1 MANASPYADRFI
13 YFTSIGF
20 GREIGPGFGQAAA
33 EQLEAD
39 VKAGAKGIQE
49 IAKSFGITVKKAD
62 GSRLQLD
69 DPELDPIWE
78 TAARLNIPVFIHTAD
93 PQKFWDPIDYTN
105 ERWLELAL
113 FRDRRYQ
120 DPAFPRFETLMA
132 ERDRLFK
139 KHPKTKFV
147 TAHLGWHANDLA
159 RLGRMFD
166 EMPNV
171 YSEIGAVLYDI
182 GRQPRF
188 AHDFFVKYQDR
199 ILFGKDNYQPDEYPY
214 YWRVLETSDEYF
226 DYYRD
231 YHAFWK
237 LYGIALPDDVL
248 KKLYFENALKII
260 PGTVSIG
267 FPAVTTTM
275 PHYLVTGGA
284 GFIGSHLCEE
294 LVRRGERVRVVD
306 SLITGKR
313 QNLAHLPQVEFMEG
327 DLADIDVARRAV
339 HGIDYV
345 LHQAAIPSVPR
356 SVEDPLTSNR
366 ANIDASLNLLVAAR
380 DASVKRVVYAG
391 SSSAYGN
398 SDAAQGRDD
407 ADGAA
412 VAVCA
417 AEAGGRA
424 VLPDVHDALRA
435 RDGDDPLLQRVRA
448 AAGSLVAVLGRDL
461 ALHQRAVRRTPAD
474 DLRRRRADARLHLRR
489 QRRRR
494 RAARVPRAGGERGSD
509 QRRDRRPH
517 LAEPAVR
524 DREREVGSSLE
535 PIYSDPRAGDVRD
548 SQADIG
554 KATVCSATHR
564 LSVSKRDWDER

>member
-1 MANASPYADRFI
+1 MLRMTRRAPVAVFILLIAAAAVAIAQGQRGQGTPGARPGSGREPEFPIPDIREYKPESTLVVPQHPVPKAKFPAIDFHGHPPQLTSPEALASVVKALDDLNVRRMVVNNPQLRGDSLTQWIGVANASPYADRFI

-39 VKAGAKGIQE
+39 IKAGAKGIQE
-49 IAKSFGITVKKAD
+49 IAKSFGINVKKAD

-120 DPAFPRFETLMA
+120 DPTFPRFETLMA

-248 KKLYFENALKII
+248 KKLYFENALTII
-260 PGTVSIG
+260 PGLSRSG
-267 FPAVTTTM
+267 FP
-275 PHYLVTGGA
+275 
-284 GFIGSHLCEE
+284 
-294 LVRRGERVRVVD
+294 
-306 SLITGKR
+306 
-313 QNLAHLPQVEFMEG
+313 Q
-327 DLADIDVARRAV
+327 
-339 HGIDYV
+339 
-345 LHQAAIPSVPR
+345 
-356 SVEDPLTSNR
+356 
-366 ANIDASLNLLVAAR
+366 
-380 DASVKRVVYAG
+380 
-391 SSSAYGN
+391 
-398 SDAAQGRDD
+398 
-407 ADGAA
+407 
-412 VAVCA
+412 
-417 AEAGGRA
+417 
-424 VLPDVHDALRA
+424 
-435 RDGDDPLLQRVRA
+435 
-448 AAGSLVAVLGRDL
+448 
-461 ALHQRAVRRTPAD
+461 
-474 DLRRRRADARLHLRR
+474 
-489 QRRRR
+489 
-494 RAARVPRAGGERGSD
+494 
-509 QRRDRRPH
+509 
-517 LAEPAVR
+517 
-524 DREREVGSSLE
+524 
-535 PIYSDPRAGDVRD
+535 
-548 SQADIG
+548 
-554 KATVCSATHR
+554 
-564 LSVSKRDWDER
+564 

>member
-1 MANASPYADRFI
+1 MLRMTRRAPDAVFILIAVAAVAIAQGQRGQGTPGARPGSGREPEFPIPDIREYKPESTLVVPQHPVPKAKFPAIDFHGHPPQLTSPEALASVVKALDDLNVQRMVVNNPQLRGDLLKQWIGVANASPYADRFI

-39 VKAGAKGIQE
+39 IKAGAKGIQE
-49 IAKSFGITVKKAD
+49 IAKSFGINVKKAD

-78 TAARLNIPVFIHTAD
+78 TAARLGIPVFIHTAD

-120 DPAFPRFETLMA
+120 DPTFPRFETLMA

-248 KKLYFENALKII
+248 KKLYFENALTII
-260 PGTVSIG
+260 PGLSRSG
-267 FPAVTTTM
+267 FP
-275 PHYLVTGGA
+275 
-284 GFIGSHLCEE
+284 
-294 LVRRGERVRVVD
+294 
-306 SLITGKR
+306 
-313 QNLAHLPQVEFMEG
+313 Q
-327 DLADIDVARRAV
+327 
-339 HGIDYV
+339 
-345 LHQAAIPSVPR
+345 
-356 SVEDPLTSNR
+356 
-366 ANIDASLNLLVAAR
+366 
-380 DASVKRVVYAG
+380 
-391 SSSAYGN
+391 
-398 SDAAQGRDD
+398 
-407 ADGAA
+407 
-412 VAVCA
+412 
-417 AEAGGRA
+417 
-424 VLPDVHDALRA
+424 
-435 RDGDDPLLQRVRA
+435 
-448 AAGSLVAVLGRDL
+448 
-461 ALHQRAVRRTPAD
+461 
-474 DLRRRRADARLHLRR
+474 
-489 QRRRR
+489 
-494 RAARVPRAGGERGSD
+494 
-509 QRRDRRPH
+509 
-517 LAEPAVR
+517 
-524 DREREVGSSLE
+524 
-535 PIYSDPRAGDVRD
+535 
-548 SQADIG
+548 
-554 KATVCSATHR
+554 
-564 LSVSKRDWDER
+564 

>member
-1 MANASPYADRFI
+1 MLRMTRKAPVGVLILIAAAAVAIAQGQPGQGTPGARPGSGREPEFPIPDIREYKPESTLVVPQHPVPKARFPVIDFHGHPPQLTSPEALASVVKALDDLNVQRMVVNNPQLRGDVLKQWIGVANASPYADRFI

-39 VKAGAKGIQE
+39 IKAGAKGIQE
-49 IAKSFGITVKKAD
+49 IAKSFGINVKKAD

-78 TAARLNIPVFIHTAD
+78 TAARLDIPVFIHTAD

-139 KHPKTKFV
+139 KHPKTRFV

-237 LYGIALPDDVL
+237 LYGIALPDNVL
-248 KKLYFENALKII
+248 KKLYFENALTII
-260 PGTVSIG
+260 PGLSRSG
-267 FPAVTTTM
+267 FP
-275 PHYLVTGGA
+275 
-284 GFIGSHLCEE
+284 
-294 LVRRGERVRVVD
+294 
-306 SLITGKR
+306 
-313 QNLAHLPQVEFMEG
+313 Q
-327 DLADIDVARRAV
+327 
-339 HGIDYV
+339 
-345 LHQAAIPSVPR
+345 
-356 SVEDPLTSNR
+356 
-366 ANIDASLNLLVAAR
+366 
-380 DASVKRVVYAG
+380 
-391 SSSAYGN
+391 
-398 SDAAQGRDD
+398 
-407 ADGAA
+407 
-412 VAVCA
+412 
-417 AEAGGRA
+417 
-424 VLPDVHDALRA
+424 
-435 RDGDDPLLQRVRA
+435 
-448 AAGSLVAVLGRDL
+448 
-461 ALHQRAVRRTPAD
+461 
-474 DLRRRRADARLHLRR
+474 
-489 QRRRR
+489 
-494 RAARVPRAGGERGSD
+494 
-509 QRRDRRPH
+509 
-517 LAEPAVR
+517 
-524 DREREVGSSLE
+524 
-535 PIYSDPRAGDVRD
+535 
-548 SQADIG
+548 
-554 KATVCSATHR
+554 
-564 LSVSKRDWDER
+564 

>member
-1 MANASPYADRFI
+1 MLRMTRRTPVVVFILIAAAAVAIAQGQPGQGTPGARPGSGREPEFPIPDIREYKPESTLVVPQHPVPKARFPVIDFHGHPPQLTSPEALASVVKALDDLNVQRMVVNNPQLRGDLLKQWIGVANASPYADRFI

-39 VKAGAKGIQE
+39 IKAGAKGIQE
-49 IAKSFGITVKKAD
+49 IAKSFGINVKKAD

-78 TAARLNIPVFIHTAD
+78 TAARLDIPVFIHTAD

-139 KHPKTKFV
+139 KHPKTRFV

-248 KKLYFENALKII
+248 KKLYFENALTII
-260 PGTVSIG
+260 PGSSRSG
-267 FPAVTTTM
+267 FP
-275 PHYLVTGGA
+275 
-284 GFIGSHLCEE
+284 
-294 LVRRGERVRVVD
+294 
-306 SLITGKR
+306 
-313 QNLAHLPQVEFMEG
+313 Q
-327 DLADIDVARRAV
+327 
-339 HGIDYV
+339 
-345 LHQAAIPSVPR
+345 
-356 SVEDPLTSNR
+356 
-366 ANIDASLNLLVAAR
+366 
-380 DASVKRVVYAG
+380 
-391 SSSAYGN
+391 
-398 SDAAQGRDD
+398 
-407 ADGAA
+407 
-412 VAVCA
+412 
-417 AEAGGRA
+417 
-424 VLPDVHDALRA
+424 
-435 RDGDDPLLQRVRA
+435 
-448 AAGSLVAVLGRDL
+448 
-461 ALHQRAVRRTPAD
+461 
-474 DLRRRRADARLHLRR
+474 
-489 QRRRR
+489 
-494 RAARVPRAGGERGSD
+494 
-509 QRRDRRPH
+509 
-517 LAEPAVR
+517 
-524 DREREVGSSLE
+524 
-535 PIYSDPRAGDVRD
+535 
-548 SQADIG
+548 
-554 KATVCSATHR
+554 
-564 LSVSKRDWDER
+564 

>member
-1 MANASPYADRFI
+1 MTRRTPVVVFILIAAAAVAIAQGQPGQGTPGARPGSGREPEFPIPDIREYKPESTLVVPQHPVPKARFPVIDFHGHPPQLTSPEALASVVKALDDLNVQRMVVNNPQLRGDLLKQWIGVANASPYADRFI

-39 VKAGAKGIQE
+39 IKAGAKGIQE

-78 TAARLNIPVFIHTAD
+78 TAARLDIPVFIHTAD

-120 DPAFPRFETLMA
+120 DPTFPRFETLMA

-248 KKLYFENALKII
+248 KKLYFENALTII
-260 PGTVSIG
+260 PGLSRSG
-267 FPAVTTTM
+267 FP
-275 PHYLVTGGA
+275 
-284 GFIGSHLCEE
+284 
-294 LVRRGERVRVVD
+294 
-306 SLITGKR
+306 
-313 QNLAHLPQVEFMEG
+313 Q
-327 DLADIDVARRAV
+327 
-339 HGIDYV
+339 
-345 LHQAAIPSVPR
+345 
-356 SVEDPLTSNR
+356 
-366 ANIDASLNLLVAAR
+366 
-380 DASVKRVVYAG
+380 
-391 SSSAYGN
+391 
-398 SDAAQGRDD
+398 
-407 ADGAA
+407 
-412 VAVCA
+412 
-417 AEAGGRA
+417 
-424 VLPDVHDALRA
+424 
-435 RDGDDPLLQRVRA
+435 
-448 AAGSLVAVLGRDL
+448 
-461 ALHQRAVRRTPAD
+461 
-474 DLRRRRADARLHLRR
+474 
-489 QRRRR
+489 
-494 RAARVPRAGGERGSD
+494 
-509 QRRDRRPH
+509 
-517 LAEPAVR
+517 
-524 DREREVGSSLE
+524 
-535 PIYSDPRAGDVRD
+535 
-548 SQADIG
+548 
-554 KATVCSATHR
+554 
-564 LSVSKRDWDER
+564 

>member
-1 MANASPYADRFI
+1 MLRMTRRAPVVVFILIAAAAVAIAQGQPGQGTPGARPGSGREPEFPIPDIREYKPESTLVVPQHPVPKAKFPVIDFHGHPPQLTSPEALASVVKALDDLNVQRMVVNNPQLRGDLLKQWIGVANASPYADRFI

-39 VKAGAKGIQE
+39 IKAGAKGIQE
-49 IAKSFGITVKKAD
+49 IAKSFGINVKKAD

-78 TAARLNIPVFIHTAD
+78 TAARLDIPVFIHTAD

-139 KHPKTKFV
+139 KHPKTRFV

-260 PGTVSIG
+260 PGLSRSG
-267 FPAVTTTM
+267 FP
-275 PHYLVTGGA
+275 
-284 GFIGSHLCEE
+284 
-294 LVRRGERVRVVD
+294 
-306 SLITGKR
+306 
-313 QNLAHLPQVEFMEG
+313 Q
-327 DLADIDVARRAV
+327 
-339 HGIDYV
+339 
-345 LHQAAIPSVPR
+345 
-356 SVEDPLTSNR
+356 
-366 ANIDASLNLLVAAR
+366 
-380 DASVKRVVYAG
+380 
-391 SSSAYGN
+391 
-398 SDAAQGRDD
+398 
-407 ADGAA
+407 
-412 VAVCA
+412 
-417 AEAGGRA
+417 
-424 VLPDVHDALRA
+424 
-435 RDGDDPLLQRVRA
+435 
-448 AAGSLVAVLGRDL
+448 
-461 ALHQRAVRRTPAD
+461 
-474 DLRRRRADARLHLRR
+474 
-489 QRRRR
+489 
-494 RAARVPRAGGERGSD
+494 
-509 QRRDRRPH
+509 
-517 LAEPAVR
+517 
-524 DREREVGSSLE
+524 
-535 PIYSDPRAGDVRD
+535 
-548 SQADIG
+548 
-554 KATVCSATHR
+554 
-564 LSVSKRDWDER
+564 

>member
-1 MANASPYADRFI
+1 MTRRAPVAVFILVAVTAVAIAQGQRGQGTPGARPGSGREPEFPIPDIREYKPESTLVVPQHPVPKAKFPAIDFHGHPPQLTSPEALASVVKALDDLNVRRMVVNNPQLRGDSLKQWIGVANASPYADRFI

-20 GREIGPGFGQAAA
+20 GREIGPGFGKDAAA
-33 EQLEAD
+33 QLEAD
-39 VKAGAKGIQE
+39 IKAGAKGIQE
-49 IAKSFGITVKKAD
+49 IAKSFGINVKKAD

-78 TAARLNIPVFIHTAD
+78 TAARLNVPVFIHTAD

-120 DPAFPRFETLMA
+120 DPTFPRFETLMA

-248 KKLYFENALKII
+248 KKLYFENALTII
-260 PGTVSIG
+260 PGLSRTG
-267 FPAVTTTM
+267 FP
-275 PHYLVTGGA
+275 
-284 GFIGSHLCEE
+284 
-294 LVRRGERVRVVD
+294 
-306 SLITGKR
+306 
-313 QNLAHLPQVEFMEG
+313 Q
-327 DLADIDVARRAV
+327 
-339 HGIDYV
+339 
-345 LHQAAIPSVPR
+345 
-356 SVEDPLTSNR
+356 
-366 ANIDASLNLLVAAR
+366 
-380 DASVKRVVYAG
+380 
-391 SSSAYGN
+391 
-398 SDAAQGRDD
+398 
-407 ADGAA
+407 
-412 VAVCA
+412 
-417 AEAGGRA
+417 
-424 VLPDVHDALRA
+424 
-435 RDGDDPLLQRVRA
+435 
-448 AAGSLVAVLGRDL
+448 
-461 ALHQRAVRRTPAD
+461 
-474 DLRRRRADARLHLRR
+474 
-489 QRRRR
+489 
-494 RAARVPRAGGERGSD
+494 
-509 QRRDRRPH
+509 
-517 LAEPAVR
+517 
-524 DREREVGSSLE
+524 
-535 PIYSDPRAGDVRD
+535 
-548 SQADIG
+548 
-554 KATVCSATHR
+554 
-564 LSVSKRDWDER
+564 